1 MMLLKRMWC
10 DQSVTLIEC
19 KKMILDN
26 LLEQCFHHQVTMLFS
41 LQKLI
46 MHLANSQKGRVLAQ
60 NKFVNH

>member
-1 MMLLKRMWC
+1 
-10 DQSVTLIEC
+10 
-19 KKMILDN
+19 MILDN

-60 NKFVNH
+60 NKFVYR